1 MQVKKSNK
9 NRINEF
15 ITARE
20 VRLVDHNG
28 EMVGIVPI
36 KQALESA
43 QSVGLDLVEIAPDST
58 PPVCKVLDY
67 SKQKYDAKKKAS
79 EAKKKQ
85 KTLTVKEIKIG
96 PNIDGHDY
104 GTKLRHAREF
114 LEHGHKVKVTMRFR
128 GRELTNTDVG
138 LEKLERLIK
147 DTEDIAKV
155 DLEPKRE
162 GNQYFLALAAKPPVK

>member
-1 MQVKKSNK
+1 MSVKKSNK
-9 NRINEF
+9 SRINEF

-20 VRLVDHNG
+20 VRLVDHTG
-28 EMVGIVPI
+28 EMIGVVSIER
-36 KQALESA
+36 ALESA

-58 PPVCKVLDY
+58 PPVCKILDY

-85 KTLTVKEIKIG
+85 KTLTTKEIKIG
-96 PNIDGHDY
+96 PNIGDHDY

-128 GRELTNTDVG
+128 GRELINTDVG
-138 LEKLERLIK
+138 LEKLERLIT

-155 DLEPKRE
+155 ELAPKRE
-162 GNQYFLALAAKPPVK
+162 GNQYFLVLAS

>member
-1 MQVKKSNK
+1 MSVKKSNK
-9 NRINEF
+9 SRINEF

-20 VRLVDHNG
+20 VRLVDHTG
-28 EMVGIVPI
+28 EMIGVVLIER
-36 KQALESA
+36 ALESA

-58 PPVCKVLDY
+58 PPVCKILDY

-85 KTLTVKEIKIG
+85 KTLTTKEIKIG
-96 PNIDGHDY
+96 PNIGDHDY

-128 GRELTNTDVG
+128 GRELINTDVG
-138 LEKLERLIK
+138 LEKLERLIT

-155 DLEPKRE
+155 ELAPKRE
-162 GNQYFLALAAKPPVK
+162 GNQYFLALAAK

>member
-1 MQVKKSNK
+1 MQVKKNK

-15 ITARE
+15 ITAKT

-36 KQALESA
+36 EQALKSA
-43 QSVGLDLVEIAPDST
+43 QNVGLDLVEVASDST
-58 PPVCKVLDY
+58 PPVCKILDY

-85 KTLTVKEIKIG
+85 KTLTTKEIKIG
-96 PNIDGHDY
+96 PNIGDHDY
-104 GTKLRHAREF
+104 GTKLRQIRDF
-114 LEHGHKVKVTMRFR
+114 LTHGHKVKVTMRFR
-128 GRELTNTDVG
+128 GRELMHTEIG

-147 DTEDIAKV
+147 DVEDITKIELA
-155 DLEPKRE
+155 PKRE
-162 GNQYFLALAAKPPVK
+162 GNQYFLVLASK